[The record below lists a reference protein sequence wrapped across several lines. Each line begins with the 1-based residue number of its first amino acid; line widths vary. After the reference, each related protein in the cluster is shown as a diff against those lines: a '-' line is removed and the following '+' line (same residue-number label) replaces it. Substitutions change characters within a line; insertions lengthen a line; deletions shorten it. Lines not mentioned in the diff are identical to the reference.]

1 MGNRYNELR
10 SQGNTG
16 IAAADIVNQELE
28 TNIPYGTLRT
38 YGSQAKKQIVP
49 GEHNKYLQETI
60 PVIPKPEQTA
70 SDELEI
76 RIKAIARQVFQEMM
90 ATVPTVTN
98 PVYEADMPPAPEISG
113 RHGKKDREYFKVS
126 LTIDKSLWNRF
137 IQERDSL
144 RLSSGRLMDKILW
157 EYYGRPALSYGS
169 KDHPNNLIP

>member
-1 MGNRYNELR
+1 MKSLL
-10 SQGNTG
+10 
-16 IAAADIVNQELE
+16 DPE
-28 TNIPYGTLRT
+28 T
-38 YGSQAKKQIVP
+38 SS
-49 GEHNKYLQETI
+49 
-60 PVIPKPEQTA
+60 EQV
-70 SDELEI
+70 DEPDPLEI
-76 RIKAIARQVFQEMM
+76 RIRVIMKQMLQEMM
-90 ATVPTVTN
+90 ATMPTVTN
-98 PVYEADMPPAPEISG
+98 PVYEADMPPEPGPGG